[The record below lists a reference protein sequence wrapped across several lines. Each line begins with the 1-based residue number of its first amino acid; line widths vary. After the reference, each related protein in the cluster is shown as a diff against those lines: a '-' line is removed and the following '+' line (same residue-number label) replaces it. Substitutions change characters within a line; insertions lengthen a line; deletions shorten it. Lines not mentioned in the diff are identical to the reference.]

1 MCVILKNR
9 TKEKLQNGEVVV
21 GNFTSF
27 ISPEIVEI
35 IGNVGFDF
43 VVLDA
48 EHGPMGPESCMN
60 LTRAAEVSNTTP
72 IVRVPKN
79 ETETILRYM
88 DTGIQGIHVPQ
99 MNTAEDARACVKAVK
114 YYPEG
119 DRGLSRTRAGD
130 FGVKMSLPEFLDYSN
145 RESLTIVHIENME
158 GVNNL
163 PEILEVDG
171 IDVIYIGP
179 VDLSGSLGCPC
190 KMDDPRLK
198 EAIDRIIKLTV
209 ESDKYLGI
217 YVGDVETAKK
227 YIDRGAQY
235 IATSIYGFI
244 IPPMQDFVKR
254 LK

>member
-1 MCVILKNR
+1 MLKNR
-9 TKEKLQNGEVVV
+9 TKEKLKNGEVVI

-60 LTRAAEVSNTTP
+60 LTRAAEVSDTTP

-79 ETETILRYM
+79 DTEIILRYM
-88 DTGIQGIHVPQ
+88 DTGVQGLHVPQ
-99 MNTAEDARACVKAVK
+99 INTGPDAKACVKAVK

-130 FGVKMSLPEFLDYSN
+130 FGTKMSLPDFLNYSN
-145 RESLTIVHIENME
+145 QESLVIVHIENME

-163 PEILEVDG
+163 PEILETDG

-190 KMDDPRLK
+190 KLDEPAVK

-209 ESDKYLGI
+209 ASDKYLGI
-217 YVGDVETAKK
+217 YVGDVDTAKK
-227 YIDRGAQY
+227 YIDLGAQY

-244 IPPMQDFVKR
+244 IPPLQDFVKG